1 MRTAI
6 KYFVDCDGVTEPR
19 GFFASGVA
27 SNIMGKNNGK
37 LDIGVIYSKRSCTA
51 AGTFTTNDVK
61 AAPVRYCMELMN
73 EPSPVFHGIVANSG
87 NANACTGKQG
97 DLDCSKM
104 ASETARHLKVKPHQV
119 LVCSTGRIG
128 VPMPMSRITA
138 GIAHACQDTIE
149 ELDGG
154 KAFQEAILTSDT
166 RTKSCSAVIETP
178 SGKITIGG
186 TVKGAGMIQ
195 PNMATMLAFLTT
207 DSGVSPTY
215 LKKCLSIAVD
225 KSFNRMTI
233 DGDMSTND
241 SVLFL
246 ANGFSGVDLDK
257 ESSETKSAF
266 EKAVCQICATL
277 ARKCVTDGEKVTKFV
292 ELQINGASSQEDAEK
307 VGRCVANSLLV
318 KSSWYGS
325 DPNWGRIVDA
335 AGYAQVGMDFDQFDL
350 SYENVPA
357 VEKGK
362 PLPMNKAKWKEIVSQ
377 KSFIIKMNLNMG
389 NKSAVI
395 WSNDLSEE
403 YVNYNKSE

>member
-1 MRTAI
+1 M
-6 KYFVDCDGVTEPR
+6 KFFLDCDGVTEAQ

-27 SNIMGKNNGK
+27 CNIMGKNNGK
-37 LDIGVIYSKRSCTA
+37 LDLGIIYSKRPCNA

-61 AAPVRYCMELMN
+61 ASPVRYCMELLDN
-73 EPSPVFHGIVANSG
+73 PNQVFHGVVANSG

-97 DLDCSKM
+97 DLDCAKM
-104 ASETARHLKVKPHQV
+104 ASETARHLKVDSSEV

-128 VPMPMSRITA
+128 VQLPMSRITA
-138 GIAHACQDTIE
+138 GIANACQDTLD

-166 RTKSCSAVIETP
+166 RTKSCSAQIETP
-178 SGKITIGG
+178 SGKVTIGG

-207 DSGVSPTY
+207 DADVSSNF
-215 LKKCLSIAVD
+215 LKKCLGTAVD
-225 KSFNRMTI
+225 QSFNRMTI

-241 SVLFL
+241 SVLIL
-246 ANGFSGVDLDK
+246 ANGFSRVKIEEQSGVIQAEFKD
-257 ESSETKSAF
+257 
-266 EKAVCQICATL
+266 AVLQVCKTL

-292 ELQINGASSQEDAEK
+292 ELQIDGAPSNEDAEK
-307 VGRCVANSLLV
+307 VARCIANSLLV

-335 AGYAQVGMDFDQFDL
+335 AGYAQIGLDFDRFDL
-350 SYENVPA
+350 SYNEVPA
-357 VEKGK
+357 VEMGK
-362 PLPMNKAKWKEIVSQ
+362 PLPMNKNKWKEIVSQ
-377 KSFIIKMNLNMG
+377 KAFELKIHLHMG
-389 NKSAVI
+389 EGSAII

>member
-1 MRTAI
+1 M
-6 KYFVDCDGVTEPR
+6 KFFLDCDGVTEPK

-37 LDIGVIYSKRSCTA
+37 LDLGVIYSQRPCTA
-51 AGTFTTNDVK
+51 AGTFTSNDVK
-61 AAPVRYCMELMN
+61 ASPVRYCMELLSD
-73 EPSPVFHGIVANSG
+73 PKQIFHGVVANSG

-97 DLDCSKM
+97 DLDCVKM
-104 ASETARHLKVKPHQV
+104 AAETARHLQV
-119 LVCSTGRIG
+119 HSREILVCSTGRIG
-128 VPMPMSRITA
+128 VQLPMSRITA
-138 GIAHACQDTIE
+138 GIAHACQDTLD

-166 RTKSCSAVIETP
+166 CTKSCSAQIDTS

-195 PNMATMLAFLTT
+195 PDMATMLAFLTT
-207 DSGVSPTY
+207 DAAVSSAF
-215 LKKCLSIAVD
+215 LKKCLTKAVNQ
-225 KSFNRMTI
+225 SFNRMTI

-246 ANGFSGVDLDK
+246 ANGFSRVNVEH
-257 ESSETKSAF
+257 ESHEIKSAF
-266 EKAVCQICATL
+266 EEAVIQVCTTL

-292 ELQINGASSQEDAEK
+292 ELQIEGAANDEAAEK
-307 VGRCVANSLLV
+307 VARCIANSLLV

-335 AGYAQVGMDFDQFDL
+335 AGYAKAGIDFDLLDL
-350 SYENVPA
+350 SYNDVPA
-357 VEKGK
+357 VERGK

-377 KSFIIKMNLNMG
+377 KAFVISINLNQG
-389 NKSAVI
+389 NGSAI
-395 WSNDLSEE
+395 LWSNDLSEE

>member
-1 MRTAI
+1 MR
-6 KYFVDCDGVTEPR
+6 FFLDCDGVTEAQ

-37 LDIGVIYSKRSCTA
+37 LDLGIIYSKRPCNA

-61 AAPVRYCMELMN
+61 ASPVRYCIELLN
-73 EPSPVFHGIVANSG
+73 NPNQVFHGVVANSG

-97 DLDCSKM
+97 DLDCAKM
-104 ASETARHLKVKPHQV
+104 ASETARHLKVNPSEI

-128 VPMPMSRITA
+128 VQLPMSRLTA
-138 GIAHACQDTIE
+138 GIANACQDTLD

-166 RTKSCSAVIETP
+166 RTKSCSAQIETP
-178 SGKITIGG
+178 SGRVTIGG

-207 DSGVSPTY
+207 DADVSSNF
-215 LKKCLSIAVD
+215 LKDCLGTAVD
-225 KSFNRMTI
+225 QSFNRMTI

-241 SVLFL
+241 TVLLL
-246 ANGFSGVDLDK
+246 ANGFSRVRIEE
-257 ESSETKSAF
+257 ESADIQDEFKDAIMH
-266 EKAVCQICATL
+266 ICKTL

-292 ELQINGASSQEDAEK
+292 ELQIDGAPSNEDAEK
-307 VGRCVANSLLV
+307 VARCIANSLLV

-335 AGYAQVGMDFDQFDL
+335 AGYAQIGLDFDRFDL
-350 SYENVPA
+350 SYNEVPA
-357 VEKGK
+357 VEMGK

-377 KSFIIKMNLNMG
+377 KAFEIKIHLHMG
-389 NKSAVI
+389 DGSAII

>member
-1 MRTAI
+1 M
-6 KYFVDCDGVTEPR
+6 KFFLDCDGVTEAQ

-37 LDIGVIYSKRSCTA
+37 LDLGIIYSKRPCTT

-61 AAPVRYCMELMN
+61 ASPVRYCMELLDN
-73 EPSPVFHGIVANSG
+73 PNQVFHGVVANSG

-97 DLDCSKM
+97 DLDCTKM
-104 ASETARHLKVKPHQV
+104 ASETARHLKVDSREI

-128 VPMPMSRITA
+128 VQLPMSRITA
-138 GIAHACQDTIE
+138 GIANACQDTLD

-166 RTKSCSAVIETP
+166 RTKSCSAQIETP
-178 SGKITIGG
+178 SGKVTIGG

-207 DSGVSPTY
+207 DADVSSKF
-215 LKKCLSIAVD
+215 LKKCLVTAVD
-225 KSFNRMTI
+225 QSFNRMTI

-241 SVLFL
+241 SVLIL
-246 ANGFSGVDLDK
+246 ANGFSRVKIED
-257 ESSETKSAF
+257 ESGDIQAEFKDGILQ
-266 EKAVCQICATL
+266 VCKTL

-292 ELQINGASSQEDAEK
+292 ELQIDGAPSNEDAEK
-307 VGRCVANSLLV
+307 VARCIANSLLV

-335 AGYAQVGMDFDQFDL
+335 AGYAQIGLDFNRFDL
-350 SYENVPA
+350 SYNGVPA
-357 VEKGK
+357 VEMGK

-377 KSFIIKMNLNMG
+377 KAFEIKIDLHMG
-389 NKSAVI
+389 EGSAII